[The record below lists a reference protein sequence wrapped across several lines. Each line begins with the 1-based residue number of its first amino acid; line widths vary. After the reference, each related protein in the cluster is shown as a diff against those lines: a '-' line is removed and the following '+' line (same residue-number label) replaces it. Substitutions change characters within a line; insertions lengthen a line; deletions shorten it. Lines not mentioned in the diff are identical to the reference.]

1 MKTGAQFIT
10 AFEKLAPEEKQIV
23 VDYVVSNG
31 KEIFKETRYSPEIMD
46 EIEHD
51 LVEARQG
58 INVSPELEGEQA
70 VNYLKRLRQA

>member
-1 MKTGAQFIT
+1 VKTGAQLIT
-10 AFEKLAPEEKQIV
+10 EFEKLAPEEKQIV

-31 KEIFKETRYSPEIMD
+31 EEVFKETCYSSKIMD

-51 LVEARQG
+51 LEEARQG
-58 INVSPELEGEQA
+58 INVSPELESEEA